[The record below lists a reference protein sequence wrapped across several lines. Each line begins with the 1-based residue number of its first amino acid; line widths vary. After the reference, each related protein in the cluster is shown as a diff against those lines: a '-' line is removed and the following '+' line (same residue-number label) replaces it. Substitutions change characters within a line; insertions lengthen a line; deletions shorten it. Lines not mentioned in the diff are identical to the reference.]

1 MSLHQPGAVNRTC
14 RSAYSGAGTGGFG
27 WLDPAGCGGA
37 VGNRGDGCGDGA
49 GVLAAA
55 PGAGSAPDGED
66 EPCAAE
72 EGVGV
77 PVQVGGA
84 VLDAAAVS
92 AVPVVPPRSRT
103 PLTEDQSRHRAEESD
118 QATDA
123 LPGGFAQHS

>member
-1 MSLHQPGAVNRTC
+1 MHQPGALNRTC
-14 RSAYSGAGTGGFG
+14 RSAYSGAGTGGFS

-37 VGNRGDGCGDGA
+37 VGDRGDGCGDV
-49 GVLAAA
+49 GVPAAA
-55 PGAGSAPDGED
+55 PGAGSAADGED